1 MRRSRFIDREQLEIH
16 VRPQP
21 ARPHKATPWYML
33 ARQQIGHVNRASRR
47 RGNIGHRSA
56 TKLYTRRSVV
66 KASYSRNSGTG
77 TWTAHAR
84 YLSRENAQAQH
95 ARGLGFNSVAE
106 GLDIVATVNAW
117 DKSGDELMWRLIVS
131 PEDALRLDLEQHAR
145 DLVASLERDL
155 ETRLEWIG
163 IDHNNTDNPH
173 VHLLIRGRDEHG
185 QKLELAP
192 EYLKSGIRTRSR
204 EIVEQQLGLR
214 QEREVVLARENV
226 IDKPRWTELD
236 WSIKQ
241 RSGPDS
247 KVSYYGDWTELND
260 RQRQRGG
267 QEVRRLQ
274 TLERLGLAKKCG
286 EMSWQ
291 MRSDW
296 EQELRR
302 MQRDNDI
309 QKSRSRQH
317 NHGRGVERG

>member
-1 MRRSRFIDREQLEIH
+1 MRRTRFIDRNEVEIT
-16 VRPQP
+16 VRPEP
-21 ARPHKATPWYML
+21 ARTHQATPWYML
-33 ARQQIGHVNRASRR
+33 ARKRIRRVNRASKR
-47 RGNIGHRSA
+47 RGNIGHRSG
-56 TKLYTRRSVV
+56 TKLYARRSVV
-66 KASYSRNSGTG
+66 KASYSRNSSTG
-77 TWTAHAR
+77 SWTAHAR
-84 YLSRENAQAQH
+84 YLAREDAQLQH
-95 ARGLGFNSVAE
+95 ARGLGFNSVTE
-106 GLDIVATVNAW
+106 GLDIVATVNGW
-117 DKSGDELMWRLIVS
+117 EKSGDELMWRLIVS

-145 DLVASLERDL
+145 DLVVSMEHDL

-173 VHLLIRGRDEHG
+173 VHLLIRGRNERG

-192 EYLKSGIRTRSR
+192 EYLKSGIRTRSC

-214 QEREVVLARENV
+214 QQREVALARENV

-247 KVSYYGDWTELND
+247 KVSYYGDWTELSD
-260 RQRQRGG
+260 RQRQRSY

-274 TLERLGLAKKCG
+274 TLEQLGLAKKSG
-286 EMSWQ
+286 EMTWE

-302 MQRDNDI
+302 MQRDNDV
-309 QKSRSRQH
+309 QKSRSRRH
-317 NHGRGVERG
+317 NHGREVERG